1 VQNPG
6 CLPPPPPS
14 AVKGVLVWRG
24 GQVGTLPWP
33 NSLDLGR
40 ARMWDLQGRVFP
52 LQGSLTE
59 EGEVLLQ
66 SRRRLAPGTFI
77 LRIPRAAEESSP

>member
-1 VQNPG
+1 
-6 CLPPPPPS
+6 
-14 AVKGVLVWRG
+14 VKGVLVWRG
-24 GQVGTLPWP
+24 GQVRTLPWP

-40 ARMWDLQGRVFP
+40 ARMWDLQGRLFP

-59 EGEVLLQ
+59 EGEVLLL

-77 LRIPRAAEESSP
+77 LRIPRPADDAE